1 MIGFAPKLENDG
13 ILPGLYGQGCKNC
26 DGDEIN
32 LDTSSIMKLSEDTI
46 KKIQKIQK
54 HFHKSEIFPK
64 ITNFKSCLYQK

>member
-32 LDTSSIMKLSEDTI
+32 LDTSSIMKLPEETI
-46 KKIQKIQK
+46 KKSGKFRNIFLNPKSSQK
-54 HFHKSEIFPK
+54 
-64 ITNFKSCLYQK
+64 